1 MRIRA
6 HLACRKT
13 YRCTWAAILL
23 LLSLNG
29 TAAPR
34 RQTDTSQSQ
43 LPPRPVISNRAELEA
58 FMDGLMAA
66 QTAAHHLAGAVAC
79 VVSGGQVILAKGYG
93 YADMSKRSRVDP
105 ETTLFRIG
113 SVSKLFVWTA
123 VMQLVEQGKLDLNQD
138 VNSYLKGIRI
148 PPAYREP
155 ITMAHLMSH
164 TAGFEESVIGLFA
177 GSPSQVRPLVEIL
190 SREMPIRVRP
200 PGFLASY
207 SNHGS
212 ALAGLIVEDVS
223 GIDWLRYLEQRILEP
238 LGMKHTTGRQPVP
251 DALSG
256 NLAVGYRFADG
267 DFKPQGFE
275 FVPLAPA
282 GSMSASAVDMGRFM
296 IAHLQNG
303 RLGQTRILSESSARQ
318 MRGRLF
324 THDPR
329 LNGMLH
335 GFMEMNRN
343 GQKIIGHGGDTSLF
357 HSILLLLPERN
368 TGLFASYSSNTGGAA
383 RSELATAFLDHYY
396 PSQPPPGLKANPGYK
411 IRDGRFSGL
420 YAPLRVSHTSLAK
433 IALLMMN
440 LRVEAT
446 DDGHLRT
453 SGGGGSP
460 KLWIEQEPML
470 FREVGGSNLMAFR
483 QDDAGRIKYLF
494 LGSVPSIAFA
504 RLSWFE
510 QPAFHGILAGTCV
523 GLIASGLV
531 LWPIL
536 AIRNFGRRFVNSP
549 PRTARVLA
557 WLAGAVLIAFLAGT
571 ATILTNP
578 GQIAFG
584 VPALLRHLLYLPL
597 LAIALCA
604 GMIVFTLLAWS
615 RQYWHFSG
623 RLHYTLVTFATAG
636 LLLWL
641 DYWNLIGFRY

>member
-1 MRIRA
+1 M
-6 HLACRKT
+6 K
-13 YRCTWAAILL
+13 
-23 LLSLNG
+23 G
-29 TAAPR
+29 TAAPL
-34 RQTDTSQSQ
+34 RQTEPGQSP
-43 LPPRPVISNRAELEA
+43 LRGRPALTNRKELEA

-66 QTAAHHLAGAVAC
+66 QTAAHHLSGAVVC
-79 VVSGGQVILAKGYG
+79 VVAGGKVVLARGYG
-93 YADMSKRSRVDP
+93 YADRAKGTRVDP
-105 ETTLFRIG
+105 EKTLFRIG

-138 VNSYLKGIRI
+138 VNSYLKRVRI
-148 PPAYREP
+148 PPTYREP

-164 TAGFEESVIGLFA
+164 TAGFEESVVGLFA
-177 GSPSQVRPLVEIL
+177 GSPSQLRPLAEIL
-190 SREMPIRVRP
+190 SREMPMRVRP
-200 PGFLASY
+200 PGLLASY

-223 GIDWLRYLEQRILEP
+223 GAGWLRYLEQKILEP

-251 DALSG
+251 DSLSG
-256 NLAVGYRFADG
+256 DLAVGYQFSDG

-303 RLGQTRILSESSARQ
+303 RLGQARILSESSARQ
-318 MRGRLF
+318 MRERLF

-335 GFMEMNRN
+335 GFMEMSQN
-343 GQKIIGHGGDTSLF
+343 GQKIIGHGGDTFVF
-357 HSILLLLPERN
+357 HSILLLLPECD
-368 TGLFASYSSNTGGAA
+368 TGLFASYSSNTGGTA
-383 RSELATAFLDHYY
+383 RNELVPAFLNHYY
-396 PSQPPPGLKANPGYK
+396 PSQLPPAAKATPGHK

-433 IALLMMN
+433 IALLITN
-440 LRVEAT
+440 LRVEELE
-446 DDGHLRT
+446 DGRLRT
-453 SGGGGSP
+453 SGAGATP

-483 QDDAGRIKYLF
+483 QDDDGRIAYVF
-494 LGSVPSIAFA
+494 FGSVPPIAFA
-504 RLSWFE
+504 RLSWLE
-510 QPAFHGILAGTCV
+510 HPAFHGVLAGTCV

-536 AIRNFGRRFVNSP
+536 AIRNFGRRLVSSP
-549 PRTARVLA
+549 PRTARLLG
-557 WLAGAVLIAFLAGT
+557 WLAGAALVSFLAGV
-571 ATILTNP
+571 ATILSNP

-584 VPALLRHLLYLPL
+584 VPATLRHLLYLPL
-597 LAIALCA
+597 VAIALGA
-604 GMIVFTLLAWS
+604 GMMVFTLLAWYKP
-615 RQYWHFSG
+615 YWHFSG
-623 RLHYTLVTFATAG
+623 RLHYTLVTCATIG

-641 DYWNLIGFRY
+641 NYWNLIGFRY

>member
-1 MRIRA
+1 M
-6 HLACRKT
+6 
-13 YRCTWAAILL
+13 LL
-23 LLSLNG
+23 LLSLEG

-34 RQTDTSQSQ
+34 LQTDFGQSP
-43 LPPRPVISNRAELEA
+43 LPPRPAITNHKELET

-66 QTAAHHLAGAVAC
+66 QTAAHHLSGAVVC
-79 VVSGGQVILAKGYG
+79 VVAGGQVILAKGYG
-93 YADMSKRSRVDP
+93 YADIAKGTRVDP
-105 ETTLFRIG
+105 EKTLFRIG

-148 PPAYREP
+148 PPTYHEP

-177 GSPSQVRPLVEIL
+177 GSPSQLRPLVEIL
-190 SREMPIRVRP
+190 SREMPMRVRP
-200 PGFLASY
+200 PGLLASY

-223 GIDWLRYLEQRILEP
+223 GTDWLRYLEQKILEP

-251 DALSG
+251 AALAG
-256 NLAVGYRFADG
+256 DLAVGYQFSDG

-275 FVPLAPA
+275 YVPLAPA

-303 RLGQTRILSESSARQ
+303 RLGQAHILSESSARQ

-335 GFMEMNRN
+335 GFMEMSQN
-343 GQKIIGHGGDTSLF
+343 GQKIIGHGGDTFLF
-357 HSILLLLPERN
+357 HTILLLLPECN
-368 TGLFASYSSNTGGAA
+368 TGLFASYSSNTGGTA
-383 RSELATAFLDHYY
+383 RNELVPAFLNHYY
-396 PSQPPPGLKANPGYK
+396 PAQPPPAAKASPGHK
-411 IRDGRFSGL
+411 IQDGRFSGL

-433 IALLMMN
+433 IALLITN
-440 LRVEAT
+440 LRVEALE
-446 DDGHLRT
+446 DGRLRT
-453 SGGGGSP
+453 SGAGATP
-460 KLWIEQEPML
+460 KLWVEQESML

-483 QDDAGRIKYLF
+483 QDDNGRITYLF
-494 LGSVPSIAFA
+494 FGSAPPIAFA

-510 QPAFHGILAGTCV
+510 HPAFHGVLAGTCV
-523 GLIASGLV
+523 GLIVSGLV

-536 AIRNFGRRFVNSP
+536 AIRNFGRRLVSSP
-549 PRTARVLA
+549 PRTARLLG
-557 WLAGAVLIAFLAGT
+557 WLAGAALVSFLAGT
-571 ATILTNP
+571 ATILSNP

-584 VPALLRHLLYLPL
+584 VPATLRHLLYLPL
-597 LAIALCA
+597 LAIALCM
-604 GMIVFTLLAWS
+604 GMMLFTLLAWY
-615 RQYWHFSG
+615 RRYWHFSG
-623 RLHYTLVTFATAG
+623 RLHYTLVTFATVG

-641 DYWNLIGFRY
+641 DYWNLIGFRF